1 MSRKNP
7 NKIKISILWVGAEG
21 TVPRQCMY
29 LLLVMKGLRITLKY
43 STPSSYSGCPEFE
56 SLTGDWLS

>member
-7 NKIKISILWVGAEG
+7 NKMKINILWVGAED

-29 LLLVMKGLRITLKY
+29 SVLMVKGLRITQKC
-43 STPSSYSGCPEFE
+43 STPSSHSGRPGFE
-56 SLTGDWLS
+56 SLTGDCLS